1 LNEKKL
7 VFNDVIDSDDLQ
19 ISFKPIVSIINRK
32 NVGFESKNLGM
43 LNENSI
49 VSMKDIIENVD
60 DKDQIIAIERKYRE
74 KTVEIYS
81 NSIIN
86 TMDTLLFIDINLSVI
101 SDYVGSGLILNLIKR
116 YKLKPENVVLNI
128 TGEKFKNVQAVK
140 DFIIDYRSRGFLVSL
155 SGIGSGFANLDK
167 ISFFEPDII
176 IISKNITNF
185 IEEDYYKQEVFKS
198 LVNLSK
204 SIGALVIADGI
215 NSEERALT
223 TMELGADML
232 TGDYFGEYNKFDQ
245 VSIKEIT
252 EKLDKIAFSYMMYM
266 EDKIN
271 FEKSNHKKYE
281 KIIKEIIKMLSLVNE
296 EGFDIQLEEL
306 SQRYSEFE
314 CIYVLDYEGIQV
326 TNTVT
331 QYKNMLSHKA
341 LIFQPAKIKT
351 DHSLKKYYY
360 YLKNMALKKYITEA
374 YISLA
379 TGNLC
384 VTISEVFKTTNGK
397 KYILCIDFNP
407 NDMDIR

>member
-1 LNEKKL
+1 LNDKKL
-7 VFNDVIDSDDLQ
+7 IFNNAIEGNDLQ

-32 NVGFESKNLGM
+32 NVGFESKNLGI
-43 LNENSI
+43 LNDDSI
-49 VSMKDIIENVD
+49 VSMKDIIKNLD
-60 DKDQIIAIERKYRE
+60 DKDQIIDIERKYRK

-81 NSIIN
+81 NSIVN
-86 TMDTLLFIDINLSVI
+86 KVDTLLFIDINLSVI

-116 YKLKPENVVLNI
+116 YKVKPENVVLNI

-155 SGIGSGFANLDK
+155 SDIGSGFANLDK

-176 IISKNITNF
+176 IISKNITDS

-204 SIGALVIADGI
+204 NIGALVIADGI

-223 TMELGADML
+223 VMELGADML
-232 TGDYFGEYNKFDQ
+232 TGDYFGEYNDFDQ
-245 VSIKEIT
+245 AVIKEIT
-252 EKLDKIAFSYMMYM
+252 DKVGSIAASYRMYM
-266 EDKIN
+266 DDKIN
-271 FEKSNHKKYE
+271 FEKSNHKKYD
-281 KIIKEIIKMLSLVNE
+281 KSIKEIIKRLSVLNE
-296 EGFDIQLEEL
+296 EGFDDEL
-306 SQRYSEFE
+306 SEISNQHSEFE
-314 CIYVLDYEGIQV
+314 CIYILDYDGIQV

-331 QYKNMLSHKA
+331 QYKTIISHKA
-341 LIFQPAKIKT
+341 LIFQPADIKT

-360 YLKNMALKKYITEA
+360 YLKNMALKKYITGA

-384 VTISEVFKTTNGK
+384 VTVSEIFKSIDGK
-397 KYILCIDFNP
+397 KYVLCVDFNP
-407 NDMDIR
+407 NDMDII